1 MNQDAAR
8 IVVVGESLVDIVHRA
23 PEPPVEIPGGSPANV
38 AITLGRLGR
47 TPALVTRLAE
57 DERGSRV
64 RFWLSESGV
73 DVIAVAGARTSTAA
87 AHLDAAGA
95 ARYDFDIEWDL
106 DGLDVSDVADAAVV
120 HVGSIAAVLEPGA
133 THVGELIGALRDRA
147 TITYDPNVRPALISH
162 PAAVRRRV
170 AEIVALADIVKAS
183 DDDVRWLHPGRDVED
198 VAREWQTRGPAVVVV
213 TRGAGGALAVTRDG
227 VVRVPAEP
235 ATVVDTVGAGD
246 TFMGALIDGVTS
258 VGGASAALRVPGGGI
273 PLATLH
279 RILTRCARAAAIT
292 VSRRG
297 ADPPRIAE
305 LASPTG

>member
-23 PEPPVEIPGGSPANV
+23 TEPPVEIPGGSPANV

-47 TPALVTRLAE
+47 TPVLVTRLAE

-64 RFWLSESGV
+64 RRWLSASEV
-73 DVIAVAGARTSTAA
+73 DVVAVTGTRTSTAEA
-87 AHLDAAGA
+87 RLDSAGA

-106 DGLDVSDVADAAVV
+106 DGFDASDVADAALV

-133 THVGELIGALRDRA
+133 THVSELIGAVRDRA

-170 AEIVALADIVKAS
+170 EEIVALADIVKAS

-198 VAREWQTRGPAVVVV
+198 VARQWQARGPAVVVV
-213 TRGAGGALAVTRDG
+213 TLGADGALAVTRDG
-227 VVRVPAEP
+227 VLRIPAEP
-235 ATVVDTVGAGD
+235 AVVVDTVGAGD
-246 TFMGALIDGVTS
+246 TFMGTLIDGVVS
-258 VGGASAALRVPGGGI
+258 AGAASAALRRPGGGI
-273 PLATLH
+273 PLSTLH
-279 RILTRCARAAAIT
+279 DILTRCARAAAIT

-297 ADPPRIAE
+297 ADPPRIAD
-305 LASPTG
+305 LASPAR

>member
-8 IVVVGESLVDIVHRA
+8 VVVVGESLVDIVHRA
-23 PEPPVEIPGGSPANV
+23 TEPSVEIPGGSPANV

-47 TPALVTRLAE
+47 TPMLVTRLAE

-64 RFWLSESGV
+64 RRWLSASGV
-73 DVIAVAGARTSTAA
+73 DVIAVTGTRTSTAE
-87 AHLDAAGA
+87 AHLDSAGA

-106 DGLDVSDVADAAVV
+106 DGLDASDVADAALV

-133 THVGELIGALRDRA
+133 THVSELIGAVRDRA

-170 AEIVALADIVKAS
+170 EEIVALADIVKAS

-198 VAREWQTRGPAVVVV
+198 VARQWQARGPAVVVV
-213 TRGAGGALAVTRDG
+213 TLGADGALAVTRDG
-227 VVRVPAEP
+227 VLRIPAEP
-235 ATVVDTVGAGD
+235 AVVVDTVGAGD
-246 TFMGALIDGVTS
+246 TFMGTLIDGVVS
-258 VGGASAALRVPGGGI
+258 AGAASAALRRPGGGI
-273 PLATLH
+273 PLSTLH
-279 RILTRCARAAAIT
+279 DILTRCARAAAIT

-297 ADPPRIAE
+297 ADPPRIAD
-305 LASPTG
+305 LASPAR

>member
-8 IVVVGESLVDIVHRA
+8 IVIVGESLVDIVHRA
-23 PEPPVEIPGGSPANV
+23 AEPPVEIPGGSPANV

-64 RFWLSESGV
+64 RRWLRASGV
-73 DVIAVAGARTSTAA
+73 EVVAVSGAHTSTAE
-87 AHLDAAGA
+87 AHLDSAGA

-106 DGLDVSDVADAAVV
+106 DGFDASDVADAALV
-120 HVGSIAAVLEPGA
+120 HVGSIAAVLESGA
-133 THVGELIGALRDRA
+133 THVSELIGAVRDRA

-170 AEIVALADIVKAS
+170 EEIVALADIVKAS

-198 VAREWQTRGPAVVVV
+198 VARQWQARGPAVVVV
-213 TRGAGGALAVTRDG
+213 TLGADGALAVTRDG
-227 VVRVPAEP
+227 VLRIPAEP
-235 ATVVDTVGAGD
+235 AVVVDTVGAGD
-246 TFMGALIDGVTS
+246 TFMGTLIDGVVS
-258 VGGASAALRVPGGGI
+258 AGAASAALRRPGGGI
-273 PLATLH
+273 PLSTLH
-279 RILTRCARAAAIT
+279 DILTRCARAAAIT

-297 ADPPRIAE
+297 ADPPRIAD
-305 LASPTG
+305 LASPAR

>member
-8 IVVVGESLVDIVHRA
+8 IVIVGESLVDIVHRA
-23 PEPPVEIPGGSPANV
+23 TEPPVEIPGGSPANV

-64 RFWLSESGV
+64 RRWLRASGV
-73 DVIAVAGARTSTAA
+73 EVVAVSGAHTSTAE
-87 AHLDAAGA
+87 AHLDSAGA

-106 DGLDVSDVADAAVV
+106 DGFDASDVADAALV

-133 THVGELIGALRDRA
+133 THVSELIGAVRDRA

-170 AEIVALADIVKAS
+170 DEIVALADIVKAS

-198 VAREWQTRGPAVVVV
+198 VAREWHARGPAVVVV
-213 TRGAGGALAVTRDG
+213 TLGADGALAVTRDG
-227 VVRVPAEP
+227 VLRIPAEP
-235 ATVVDTVGAGD
+235 SAVVDTVGAGD
-246 TFMGALIDGVTS
+246 TFMGALIDGVMS
-258 VGGASAALRVPGGGI
+258 VGAASAALRRPGGGI
-273 PLATLH
+273 PLPSLRH
-279 RILTRCARAAAIT
+279 ILTRCARAAAIT

-297 ADPPRIAE
+297 ADPPRLAD
-305 LASPTG
+305 LASPAR